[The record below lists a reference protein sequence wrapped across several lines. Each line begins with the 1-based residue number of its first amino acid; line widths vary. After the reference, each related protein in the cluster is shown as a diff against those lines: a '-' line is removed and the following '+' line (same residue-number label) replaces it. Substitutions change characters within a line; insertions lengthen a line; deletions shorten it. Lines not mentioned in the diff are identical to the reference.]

1 MNISNSKVYL
11 KGEWSI
17 DEWRYFYKI
26 FFAEIFVWFQAGA
39 YLPFFRAHA
48 HLDTKRREPW
58 LFEDRYKNLMR
69 EAIRHRYALLPFWYT
84 LFHEASR
91 SGSPIVTYVSSELAR
106 ISAMD
111 VFLNIS
117 YLFICY
123 LVFAIRLRGFTLLH
137 IWIIWWGS
145 GLPGEGRGGG
155 ECALTLVN
163 PPLVGFAAA
172 SRIRLCLVCRPS
184 LLFINLYSI

>member
-1 MNISNSKVYL
+1 MNIPNLKVYL

-91 SGSPIVTYVSSELAR
+91 SGSPIVKYVTSELAK
-106 ISAMD
+106 ISAIN
-111 VFLNIS
+111 VFLNIV
-117 YLFICY
+117 L
-123 LVFAIRLRGFTLLH
+123 LVNLLSRSNSFERFCITQH
-137 IWIIWWGS
+137 MYN
-145 GLPGEGRGGG
+145 LVGECSAMGG
-155 ECALTLVN
+155 ESAHFLPVN
-163 PPLVGFAAA
+163 PPLV
-172 SRIRLCLVCRPS
+172 
-184 LLFINLYSI
+184 